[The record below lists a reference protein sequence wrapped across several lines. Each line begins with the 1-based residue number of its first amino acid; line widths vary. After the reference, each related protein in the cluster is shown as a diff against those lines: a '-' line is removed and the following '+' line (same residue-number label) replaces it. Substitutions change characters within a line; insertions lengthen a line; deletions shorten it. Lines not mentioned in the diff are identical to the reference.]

1 MKSLTGSKAS
11 VRISCAEDLT
21 KFLKHNMFKEIEYLL
36 KQKWWKTHL

>member
-11 VRISCAEDLT
+11 VRISCDEDFT
-21 KFLKHNMFKEIEYLL
+21 KFLKHNMFKEMYFL